1 VGEDN
6 ELLPWLLLKKADDGL
21 KAIEYLRTGG
31 YRAGIVSIAYVI
43 CVNAARSALSYDGCD
58 CEPTAA
64 FELFD
69 KYYSDLGKFDP
80 NLGDLFKTVC
90 RYKYQSEFNPLFA
103 LADAE
108 MESLISRTQ
117 TFFNDVDAHLRGK

>member
-21 KAIEYLRTGG
+21 KAIECLRTGG
-31 YRAGIVSIAYVI
+31 NRAGVVSIAYVV

-58 CEPTAA
+58 CEPTTA

-69 KYYSDLGKFDP
+69 KYYSDIGKFDP
-80 NLGDLFKTVC
+80 KIDDLFKTVY
-90 RYKYQSEFNPLFA
+90 RYKHQSEFNPLFG

-108 MESLISRTQ
+108 MESLIARTQ
-117 TFFNDVDAHLRGK
+117 AFFNDVDAHLRGK